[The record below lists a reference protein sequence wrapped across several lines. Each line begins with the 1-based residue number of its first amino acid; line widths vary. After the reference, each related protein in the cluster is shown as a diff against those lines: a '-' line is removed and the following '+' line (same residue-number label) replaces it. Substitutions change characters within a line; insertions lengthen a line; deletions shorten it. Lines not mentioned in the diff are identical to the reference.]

1 MVDYR
6 NFERFLH
13 SRIKRRN
20 LIIGAGA
27 LSGLAIANQFSHQTA
42 IAKTRFS
49 NVLKHVLVE
58 KIPMEPLLVKH
69 RRIGYIMA

>member
-13 SRIKRRN
+13 SRMKRRN

-27 LSGLAIANQFSHQTA
+27 LSGLAIALTA
-42 IAKTRFS
+42 A
-49 NVLKHVLVE
+49 
-58 KIPMEPLLVKH
+58 
-69 RRIGYIMA
+69 IGENLFFGSL